1 VSQKD
6 TAVLAPA
13 WVHELDDAIGVV
25 PDEVYMVRGADLIRW
40 AADAARLRGEI
51 IAERQACRSIVE
63 DHLRLMIVERRVD
76 PVLLV
81 RGMLARIAARGGEMP
96 KLRR

>member
-6 TAVLAPA
+6 TAVLTPA
-13 WVHELDDAIGVV
+13 WVHELDDAISVV

-40 AADAARLRGEI
+40 AADAARLRAEI
-51 IAERQACRSIVE
+51 TAERQACRSIVE
-63 DHLRLMIVERRVD
+63 DHLRLMVEERRVD

-81 RGMLARIAARGGEMP
+81 RGMVARIAARGGEMP
-96 KLRR
+96 QLRR